1 MDPTS
6 SGVVMN
12 VVVVALFVIIAAGVG
27 RRLLDLLR
35 LPATNG
41 AEEGLLS
48 LALGFGLISL
58 STFLLGVAH
67 GLYPMLILAMMAA
80 FALVG
85 VRGLVILWRRSR
97 STSTPRIS
105 WITVVTLSIVVGHV
119 IANLVIALAPPVKG
133 DALFYNLAAPQIFL
147 REHYLIEMPDIQYTY
162 LPISIEMLYTVLLPF
177 GGDTA
182 PQLLHLSLGIFATG
196 GVALMC
202 QRFFHGVPPGL
213 VAAIFIAQPVVNKL
227 MGTAKIDMGFAFYA
241 ILGLHAALVWQ
252 STQNW
257 RWLCAAAIMCGLA
270 AATKLNGIFLG
281 LLLLPLLFTS
291 QRESSTSARWS
302 GLRATAV
309 VAGVMTVIISPWLI
323 RSALL
328 TGDPVYPYLSRALR
342 GLPVETF
349 RTNVI
354 SISGL
359 VRLPWTLTMD
369 VLPSSAAG
377 APLFLAL
384 LPGLLLIRGRH
395 RMVKPLLLGATLYIG
410 VLFFLS
416 YLEMR
421 FLLPVLGVFSVLTA
435 YVAIQL
441 TSTTGRALRIVF
453 SVVVFTPLAAS
464 LYVAARRVPVY
475 WDVVVGKESR
485 DAFLTRR
492 VGPLHDVLRFA
503 NQTLPTTATIF
514 AGWEVRRYYSDR
526 RFLIGNS
533 IWWINESAGIATPQ
547 ELRNKLRALGVT
559 HVLLS
564 WDFHDILRDQFR
576 EGQLVHDPE
585 TNLLFSPS
593 FQPYYRTIYRAGPVE
608 LAELR

>member
-1 MDPTS
+1 
-6 SGVVMN
+6 MN
-12 VVVVALFVIIAAGVG
+12 VVVVLLLLVIAAGVG
-27 RRLLDLLR
+27 RRLLDLLH
-35 LPATNG
+35 LPATNM

-58 STFLLGVAH
+58 VTFLLGIAH

-80 FALVG
+80 FAVVG
-85 VRGLVILWRRSR
+85 FRGLVVLWRRSQ
-97 STSTPRIS
+97 SASAPRIS
-105 WITVVTLSIVVGHV
+105 WITGVTLCIVVGHV
-119 IANLVIALAPPVKG
+119 IANLVVALTPPAQW
-133 DALFYNLAAPQIFL
+133 DALVYHLAAPQTFL
-147 REHYLIEMPDIQYTY
+147 REHYLIEMPDVEQTY
-162 LPISIEMLYTVLLPF
+162 WPIAIEMLYMVLLPF

-182 PQLLHLSLGIFATG
+182 PQLLHLAFGILATG
-196 GVALMC
+196 SVALMC
-202 QRFFHGVPPGL
+202 QRLFPGVPPGL
-213 VAAIFIAQPVVNKL
+213 AAAIFIAQPVVNKL
-227 MGTAKIDMGFAFYA
+227 VGTAKIDMGYALYA
-241 ILGLHAALVWQ
+241 ILGLHAAVVWH
-252 STQNW
+252 STRNW

-270 AATKLNGIFLG
+270 AATKLIGVFLV
-281 LLLLPLLFTS
+281 LLLLPVLFVN

-302 GLRATAV
+302 ALRAAAV
-309 VAGVMTVIISPWLI
+309 VAGVITVIISPWLI

-328 TGDPVYPYLSRALR
+328 TGDPVYPYLSRFLQA
-342 GLPVETF
+342 LPVETA
-349 RTNVI
+349 RTHVI
-354 SISGL
+354 SITGL
-359 VRLPWTLTMD
+359 VRIPWTLTMD

-384 LPGLLLIRGRH
+384 LPGLLLIRGRD
-395 RMVKPLLLGATLYIG
+395 RIVKPLLVGVSLYIG
-410 VLFFLS
+410 VFYFFSL
-416 YLEMR
+416 LEMR
-421 FLLPVLGVFSVLTA
+421 FLLPALGVFSILAA

-441 TSTTGRALRIVF
+441 TSTTWRALRIALF
-453 SVVVFTPLAAS
+453 VVVFTPLAAS

-526 RFLIGNS
+526 RFLSGNS

-564 WDFHDILRDQFR
+564 WDYHNTLRDMFR
-576 EGQLVHDPE
+576 AGLLVHDPE
-585 TNLLFSPS
+585 TNLLLSPS